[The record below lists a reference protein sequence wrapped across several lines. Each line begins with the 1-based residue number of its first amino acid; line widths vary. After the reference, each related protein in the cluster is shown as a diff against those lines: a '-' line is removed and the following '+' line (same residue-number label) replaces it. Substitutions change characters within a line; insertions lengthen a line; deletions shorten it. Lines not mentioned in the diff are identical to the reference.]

1 MSLLESIPG
10 VSGIINRYFA
20 SPGDAGVMFIDN
32 TFVTFRGLP
41 EGGVVEIK
49 LPVAISLS
57 ARKQVRVK
65 ENEGLEDPIKQVTKS
80 IVTDVTLAGRAGT
93 WRKATMPSIPTVPLV
108 GGAVSAVTGVMG
120 TLLGTSEYVDKIE
133 MLRML
138 YLGVL
143 KAAEGPVEIDD
154 TEGFLDGHDITHV
167 VPRDYQATPQ
177 MEEVAWV
184 MRFVADS
191 DEDPL
196 TLLFPEEE

>member
-10 VSGIINRYFA
+10 VGGIINRYFA
-20 SPGDAGVMFIDN
+20 FPGDAGVMFVDN
-32 TFVTFRGLP
+32 TYVTFRGLP
-41 EGGVVEIK
+41 GGGVVEVK

-57 ARKQVRVK
+57 ARKRVTVT
-65 ENEGLEDPIKQVTKS
+65 ENDGLEDPIKFVTKS

-93 WRKATMPSIPTVPLV
+93 WRKVTMPSIPTVPLV
-108 GGAVSAVTGVMG
+108 GGAVSAVTSVIG

-138 YLGVL
+138 FIDVL
-143 KAAEGPVEIDD
+143 KAAEGPVEVED
-154 TEGFLDGHDITHV
+154 TEGFLDGHDVTHL
-167 VPRDYQATPQ
+167 VPLDYQATPQ
-177 MEEVAWV
+177 LEEVAWV
-184 MRFVADS
+184 MRFVADA